1 MVEARGLALVLIGLA
16 SALGLPQAAAGVGP
30 AKIVQS
36 TFEQSRQ
43 NQKRTQREWSVE
55 GKMVFYAATDV
66 AYSLT
71 APRRAKREEDGDQA
85 GTQLQASGRATFGT
99 KLALSRDFS
108 VAGSV
113 SSQTRRQQSN
123 SGESIADRVD
133 AVVNAT
139 YRSPLGLLSFRF
151 NPAALASSSN
161 VAEPDRLQLDL
172 RRSGWMPGD
181 WQATDTFSW
190 IRVDPEG
197 IDGGYQ
203 DVAFSRRVN
212 AILRPLSDGMAW
224 SFSLAPRLHVR
235 QFASS
240 PDPSIDER
248 RDITASLAAIWDYR
262 LADNAAFTA
271 RVNMEKRYSNFTDAD
286 QAQAGIRFNFAA
298 RF

>member
-1 MVEARGLALVLIGLA
+1 MIEARGLALVLMALA
-16 SALGLPQAAAGVGP
+16 GALGLPQAAAGVGP

-71 APRRAKREEDGDQA
+71 APQRAKREEDGDGP
-85 GTQLQASGRATFGT
+85 GTQINASGRATFGT

-113 SSQTRRQQSN
+113 SSQTRRHKSN
-123 SGESIADRVD
+123 ASENITDRVD

-151 NPAALASSSN
+151 NPAALASSTD
-161 VAEPDRLQLDL
+161 VAEPDRLQVDL
-172 RRSGWMPGD
+172 RRPGWMPGD
-181 WQATDTFSW
+181 WQATDYFSW
-190 IRVDPEG
+190 TRIDPQG

-203 DVAFSRRVN
+203 DIAFTRRVN
-212 AILRPLSDGMAW
+212 AILRPMGDGTGW
-224 SFSLAPRLHVR
+224 SLSLAPRVHVR

-262 LADNAAFTA
+262 LADNAAFSA
-271 RVNMEKRYSNFTDAD
+271 RINMEKRYSNFTGADDAL
-286 QAQAGIRFNFAA
+286 AGIRFNFAA